1 VSKTKIDEKRMR
13 VIQTKVGL
21 ENMEVVDYV
30 GSGLGNMETKL
41 LFILTTFSDD
51 LRFQLL
57 FRLTMFSSTTVQIDD
72 VQFQLVV

>member
-13 VIQTKVGL
+13 VIPMKVGL

-41 LFILTTFSDD
+41 LFILTTFSFNYCSD
-51 LRFQLL
+51 
-57 FRLTMFSSTTVQIDD
+57 
-72 VQFQLVV
+72 